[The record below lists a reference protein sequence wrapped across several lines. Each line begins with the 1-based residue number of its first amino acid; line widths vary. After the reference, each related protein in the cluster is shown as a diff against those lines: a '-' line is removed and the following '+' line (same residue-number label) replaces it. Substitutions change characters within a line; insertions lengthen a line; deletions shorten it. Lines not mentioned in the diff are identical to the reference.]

1 MIITYENSKALKPN
15 LNESYDFWMYLL
27 SSREVGRLNG
37 LPVRL
42 SNITEAP
49 QEAVKWVLFG
59 PRPFCR
65 DKNIRGYEACL
76 WSKSFLFKRVNFQL
90 GCHYWTFPIISPF
103 GPVDLSPNYF
113 SLQIHFLDIILHIM
127 IDNNNGSLLVAS
139 VVIKY
144 IWAQNYGR
152 LDPNLDQS
160 FKMVQ
165 LANLSCKKWNLR
177 TFNFPIFIIVIVIRE
192 LILLIFHILTASYFL
207 IWLI

>member
-1 MIITYENSKALKPN
+1 MGPKWPKSRGFDF
-15 LNESYDFWMYLL
+15 ESLDFSDFVCYDRQQWYIAGTGSLL
-27 SSREVGRLNG
+27 HPKIL
-37 LPVRL
+37 
-42 SNITEAP
+42 I
-49 QEAVKWVLFG
+49 
-59 PRPFCR
+59 
-65 DKNIRGYEACL
+65 
-76 WSKSFLFKRVNFQL
+76 WSKL
-90 GCHYWTFPIISPF
+90 GPIWIC
-103 GPVDLSPNYF
+103 
-113 SLQIHFLDIILHIM
+113 LQIHLSTFTQTSFFILHIM